1 MLDTVMVVQAAHW
14 QILLDMLTELQALLA
29 DLAGARVSTPL
40 APPFDDDFGLPF
52 GNLSQKGG
60 ST

>member
-1 MLDTVMVVQAAHW
+1 
-14 QILLDMLTELQALLA
+14 MLTELQALRA

-52 GNLSQKGG
+52 GNSSQKGG
-60 ST
+60 VDIHGDRGSFVLEYIDCT